1 MENPATLALRTA
13 SNRSNGRSGASCKLN
28 WRSSWR
34 PRPYWGTATRE
45 VNQKECTST
54 KAQHRSCVCLCLCI
68 FVCVCV
74 YVRVCSSVYA
84 CVTYGGVS
92 STYIKPNVSSKRE
105 KENPNEEIKLGTW
118 KNLFATWRNWWRHLR
133 FQLPVLNITVI
144 ALCQSKQ
151 LKQTKPQPLNK
162 KLLNLP
168 TLPD

>member
-1 MENPATLALRTA
+1 MQIKLKILMKTEAILR
-13 SNRSNGRSGASCKLN
+13 NC
-28 WRSSWR
+28 
-34 PRPYWGTATRE
+34 
-45 VNQKECTST
+45 NQRGQSKRVHINQGPTPLL
-54 KAQHRSCVCLCLCI
+54 CVFVSLYLC
-68 FVCVCV
+68 VCVCV

-168 TLPD
+168 TLPDKVCNEYSYS